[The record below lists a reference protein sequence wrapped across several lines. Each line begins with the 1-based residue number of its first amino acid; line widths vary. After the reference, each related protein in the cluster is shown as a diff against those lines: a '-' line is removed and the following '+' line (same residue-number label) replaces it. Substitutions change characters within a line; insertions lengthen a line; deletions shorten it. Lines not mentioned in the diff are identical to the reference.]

1 MATMLTCPL
10 CAKEV
15 SEFHKRSHLLPEWM
29 YTECYDQ
36 KHKLLEVSRADQKL
50 AKKQKGFYGSFMCS
64 ECERETQKFDHYASL
79 ILTTRSPNSPEYRA
93 VRKECFSEYHRG
105 ARHDFSRWENLDFKK
120 FQQFVFAIILRT
132 HFAGKM
138 DGVLSLSTKHLN
150 AILNIYRD
158 NSRIDDYSYPILLTE
173 YPSDDK
179 LRSHIVM
186 PFINKKGGHHT
197 VDFAGAGYLFQV
209 YVSSHSK
216 PRFAE
221 SLRLKAD
228 GSVFVINMFLKE
240 MGLYKN
246 VVELVHAAKNTSKFT

>member
-10 CAKEV
+10 CMKEV
-15 SEFHKRSHLLPEWM
+15 GEFHKRSHLLPEWM

-64 ECERETQKFDHYASL
+64 ECERETQKYDHYASL

-93 VRKECFSEYHRG
+93 VRRKCFSEFHRG
-105 ARHDFSRWENLDFKK
+105 VRHDFSRWENLDFKK

-138 DGVLSLSTKHLN
+138 DGVLSLSTKHLD

-158 NSRIDDYSYPILLTE
+158 NSRIDDSSYPILLTE
-173 YPSDDK
+173 YPREDK
-179 LRSHIVM
+179 LRSHIVV

-197 VDFAGAGYLFQV
+197 VDFVGAGYLFQV

-228 GSVFVINMFLKE
+228 GSVFVINMFLQE

-246 VVELVHAAKNTSKFT
+246 MVELVHTAKNTSKFT